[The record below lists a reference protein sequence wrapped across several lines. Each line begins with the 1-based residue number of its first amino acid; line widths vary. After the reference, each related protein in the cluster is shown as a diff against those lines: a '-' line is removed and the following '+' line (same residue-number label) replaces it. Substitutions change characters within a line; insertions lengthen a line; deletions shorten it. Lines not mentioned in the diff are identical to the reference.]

1 MNLLNKS
8 FKDNITGET
17 VVVNDIN
24 GGIVTLNNGEKV
36 ISSRILDTN
45 YYEEVVDPIA
55 FFKNESNILMDSIME
70 RVKTIKTDNLI
81 DDNTISNSI
90 NSMNNGFSPTTNE
103 SAIIEISEEE
113 ERAELLRKYNIT
125 QQPKTTSVEELLGES
140 INSTQPVVNQQVVSQ
155 PVVTQPVTN
164 QQFVNQPVVTQ
175 QVVTEDPI
183 LFIFKNSKRKLD
195 FKMDFSIEEKIPRID
210 FIEMMEDSYNTSI
223 IDYLADEFT
232 NKLLNDP
239 SVIKNLI
246 KEKIESLVKN
256 KSIEEKVETEP
267 RNTRS
272 KTKVVGEQVE
282 TKKTNTRSK
291 TKVVDEQVV
300 EKPKQRGRKKID
312 TNKTVE

>member
-17 VVVNDIN
+17 VVVNDID

-36 ISSRILDTN
+36 ISSRILDSN

-140 INSTQPVVNQQVVSQ
+140 SNSTQQVVTQQVISQ
-155 PVVTQPVTN
+155 PVLS
-164 QQFVNQPVVTQ
+164 QPVVTQ

-223 IDYLADEFT
+223 IDYLAEEFT

-246 KEKIESLVKN
+246 KEKIESLVKT
-256 KSIEEKVETEP
+256 KSIEEKVETKP
-267 RNTRS
+267 R
-272 KTKVVGEQVE
+272 
-282 TKKTNTRSK
+282 NTRSK

>member
-17 VVVNDIN
+17 VVVNDID
-24 GGIVTLNNGEKV
+24 GSIVTLNNGEKV
-36 ISSRILDTN
+36 ISSRMLDSN

-55 FFKNESNILMDSIME
+55 FFQNESNILMDTIME

-81 DDNTISNSI
+81 DDNTITNSI
-90 NSMNNGFSPTTNE
+90 SSINNGFSPSTNE
-103 SAIIEISEEE
+103 SAIIQISEEE

-140 INSTQPVVNQQVVSQ
+140 TNSTQKVVNQ
-155 PVVTQPVTN
+155 P
-164 QQFVNQPVVTQ
+164 FVNQPVVTQ

-195 FKMDFSIEEKIPRID
+195 FKMNFSIEEKIPRID

-223 IDYLADEFT
+223 IDYLAEEFT

-246 KEKIESLVKN
+246 KEKIESLVKT
-256 KSIEEKVETEP
+256 KSIEEKVETKP
-267 RNTRS
+267 R
-272 KTKVVGEQVE
+272 
-282 TKKTNTRSK
+282 NTRSK

-300 EKPKQRGRKKID
+300 DEQVVDEKPKQRGRKKID

>member
-17 VVVNDIN
+17 VVVNDIE
-24 GGIVTLNNGEKV
+24 GSIVTLNNGEKV
-36 ISSRILDTN
+36 ISSRMLDSN

-55 FFKNESNILMDSIME
+55 FFQNESNILMDTIME

-81 DDNTISNSI
+81 DDNTITNSI
-90 NSMNNGFSPTTNE
+90 SSINNGFSPSTNE
-103 SAIIEISEEE
+103 SAIIQISEEE

-140 INSTQPVVNQQVVSQ
+140 TNSTQKVVNQ
-155 PVVTQPVTN
+155 P
-164 QQFVNQPVVTQ
+164 FVNQPVVTQ
-175 QVVTEDPI
+175 QVVTQPVVTEDPI

-223 IDYLADEFT
+223 IDYLAEEFT

-246 KEKIESLVKN
+246 KEKIESLVKT
-256 KSIEEKVETEP
+256 KSIEEKVETKP
-267 RNTRS
+267 R
-272 KTKVVGEQVE
+272 
-282 TKKTNTRSK
+282 NTRSK

-300 EKPKQRGRKKID
+300 DEKPKQRGRKKID

>member
-17 VVVNDIN
+17 VVVNDID

-36 ISSRILDTN
+36 ISSRILDSN

-140 INSTQPVVNQQVVSQ
+140 INSTQPVVNQPVVTQQVISQPVLSQ
-155 PVVTQPVTN
+155 PVVTQP
-164 QQFVNQPVVTQ
+164 
-175 QVVTEDPI
+175 VVTEDPI

-256 KSIEEKVETEP
+256 KSIEEKVETKP

-272 KTKVVGEQVE
+272 KTKVEDGQVE

>member
-17 VVVNDIN
+17 VVVNDIE
-24 GGIVTLNNGEKV
+24 GSIVTLNNGEKV
-36 ISSRILDTN
+36 ISSRMLDSN

-55 FFKNESNILMDSIME
+55 FFQNESNILMDTIME

-81 DDNTISNSI
+81 DDNTITNSI
-90 NSMNNGFSPTTNE
+90 SSINNGFSPSTNE
-103 SAIIEISEEE
+103 SAIIQISEEE

-140 INSTQPVVNQQVVSQ
+140 TNSTQQVVNQPFV
-155 PVVTQPVTN
+155 N

-175 QVVTEDPI
+175 PVVTEDPI

-223 IDYLADEFT
+223 IDYLAEEFT

-246 KEKIESLVKN
+246 KEKIESLVKT
-256 KSIEEKVETEP
+256 KSIEEKVETKP
-267 RNTRS
+267 R
-272 KTKVVGEQVE
+272 
-282 TKKTNTRSK
+282 NTRSK

-300 EKPKQRGRKKID
+300 DEKPKQRGRKKID

>member
-17 VVVNDIN
+17 VVVNDIE
-24 GGIVTLNNGEKV
+24 GSIVTLNNGEKV
-36 ISSRILDTN
+36 ISSRMLDSN

-55 FFKNESNILMDSIME
+55 FFQNESNILMDTIME

-81 DDNTISNSI
+81 DDNTITNSI
-90 NSMNNGFSPTTNE
+90 SSINNGFSPSTNDR
-103 SAIIEISEEE
+103 AIIQISEEE

-140 INSTQPVVNQQVVSQ
+140 TNSTQKVVNQ
-155 PVVTQPVTN
+155 P
-164 QQFVNQPVVTQ
+164 FVNQPVVTQ
-175 QVVTEDPI
+175 QVVTQPVVTEDPI

-223 IDYLADEFT
+223 IDYLAEEFT

-246 KEKIESLVKN
+246 KEKIESLVKT
-256 KSIEEKVETEP
+256 KSIEEKVETKP
-267 RNTRS
+267 R
-272 KTKVVGEQVE
+272 
-282 TKKTNTRSK
+282 NTRSK

-300 EKPKQRGRKKID
+300 DEKPKQRGRKKID

>member
-17 VVVNDIN
+17 VVVNDIE
-24 GGIVTLNNGEKV
+24 GSIVTLNNGEKV
-36 ISSRILDTN
+36 ISSRMLDSN

-55 FFKNESNILMDSIME
+55 FFQNESNILMDTIME

-81 DDNTISNSI
+81 DDNTITNSI
-90 NSMNNGFSPTTNE
+90 SSINNGFSPSTNE
-103 SAIIEISEEE
+103 SAIIQISEEE

-140 INSTQPVVNQQVVSQ
+140 TNSTQQVVNQPFV
-155 PVVTQPVTN
+155 N

-175 QVVTEDPI
+175 PVVTQPVVTEDPI

-223 IDYLADEFT
+223 IDYLAEEFT

-246 KEKIESLVKN
+246 KEKIESLVKT
-256 KSIEEKVETEP
+256 KSIEEKVETKP
-267 RNTRS
+267 R
-272 KTKVVGEQVE
+272 
-282 TKKTNTRSK
+282 NTRSK

-300 EKPKQRGRKKID
+300 DEKPKQRGRKKID

>member
-17 VVVNDIN
+17 VVVNDID

-36 ISSRILDTN
+36 ISSRILDSN

-90 NSMNNGFSPTTNE
+90 SSMNNGFSPTTNE

-140 INSTQPVVNQQVVSQ
+140 INSTQPVVNQPVVTQQVISQPVLSQ
-155 PVVTQPVTN
+155 PVVTQP
-164 QQFVNQPVVTQ
+164 
-175 QVVTEDPI
+175 VVTEDPI

-256 KSIEEKVETEP
+256 KSIEEKVETKP

-272 KTKVVGEQVE
+272 KTKVEDGQVE

>member
-17 VVVNDIN
+17 VVVNDID

-36 ISSRILDTN
+36 ISSRILDSN

-140 INSTQPVVNQQVVSQ
+140 INSTQPVVNQPVVTQQVISQPVLSQ
-155 PVVTQPVTN
+155 PVVTQP
-164 QQFVNQPVVTQ
+164 
-175 QVVTEDPI
+175 VVTEDPI

-256 KSIEEKVETEP
+256 KSIEEKVETKP

-272 KTKVVGEQVE
+272 KTKVEDEQVE